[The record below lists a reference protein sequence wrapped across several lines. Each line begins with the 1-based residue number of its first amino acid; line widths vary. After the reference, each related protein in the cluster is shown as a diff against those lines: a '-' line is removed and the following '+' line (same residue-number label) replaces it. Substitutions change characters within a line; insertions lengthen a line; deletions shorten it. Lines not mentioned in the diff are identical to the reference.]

1 MITQTVYITTYKLTV
16 PMPKA
21 RKSQISLFDT
31 PYYHCISR
39 CVRRAFLCGEENG
52 KSFEH
57 RRQWVEDRIHVLS
70 EVFTIGVCA
79 YAVMSNHT
87 HLVLHINKDK
97 ALTLS
102 TEEVLWRW
110 HSLYKGTLLTRQ
122 YLSLSSREKLSEA
135 QIKTIECT
143 AEVWRKR
150 LYDIS
155 WFMRALNE
163 YIARAANKEDDCT
176 GHFWEGRFKSQA
188 LLDESALAACM
199 AYVDLNPVRANM
211 AKTPES
217 SNHTSIQYR
226 IRAAKAG
233 KTPKRLLPFSN
244 APRKHMLFSLPFT
257 LVEYLQL
264 INVTSRNI
272 FLAKQ
277 GKVDSSKLSIL
288 ERLNIDSEKWL
299 TLTTQ
304 FETLFKHAAG
314 KVLHLEQY
322 AHNQNQ
328 QRVHGQTNAKRLLG

>member
-1 MITQTVYITTYKLTV
+1 
-16 PMPKA
+16 MPKA

-57 RRQWVEDRIHVLS
+57 RRQWVENRIHVLS

-97 ALTLS
+97 AQALT
-102 TEEVLWRW
+102 TEQVLLRW

-122 YLSLSSREKLSEA
+122 YMSSPTREKLSEA

-150 LYDIS
+150 LYSIS

-199 AYVDLNPVRANM
+199 AYVDLNPVRASM

-226 IRAAKAG
+226 IRAAKVG
-233 KTPKRLLPFSN
+233 KTPKRLMPFSSKSRKHMSIGLPFS
-244 APRKHMLFSLPFT
+244 LLEYFQ
-257 LVEYLQL
+257 LVD
-264 INVTSRNI
+264 VTSRNI

-277 GKVDSSKLSIL
+277 GNANNTKVSAL
-288 ERLNIDSEKWL
+288 ERLNIDSDKWL

-322 AHNQNQ
+322 AHNQNL